1 VGKSAPKSKS
11 EKAKLFMLLLCTYFN
26 NPVNTNRL
34 PYNQLL
40 AQKQQ
45 TVLTVDSKTPNPN
58 YLK

>member
-1 VGKSAPKSKS
+1 
-11 EKAKLFMLLLCTYFN
+11 MLLLCTYFN